1 MSNEGAGREYRD
13 GKGGFYTDEMRVGR
27 LFKKVTGDDPEP
39 PFHEAGLGRLKVC
52 GQLTTA
58 YTTVP
63 TRPKLLQYSTR
74 ESRSFHGIDE
84 TGVLLLVLT
93 VASGRPFFVVP
104 YGIGL

>member
-13 GKGGFYTDEMRVGR
+13 GNDGFYTDEMRVGR

-58 YTTVP
+58 YATVP
-63 TRPKLLQYSTR
+63 TRPDLLILLCERVSIFSCY
-74 ESRSFHGIDE
+74 RSNLRASPCLDG
-84 TGVLLLVLT
+84 GV
-93 VASGRPFFVVP
+93 RPSFF
-104 YGIGL
+104 L